1 VKSSSSCSR
10 PEPAGVAAVAASR
23 SLPWLSAC
31 ALLSVSIAS
40 GAVAQ
45 DDRTLELTNPF
56 LGPRYAQW
64 LVGAVGDIA
73 TGEERSEY
81 LRIED
86 DEAAQRFI
94 DQFWEGRGTLR
105 QVYEQRAEE
114 ADKRFTEG
122 TVPGRRTDRGAIF
135 ILYGEPEESE
145 YEQHRDVDDPPVE
158 LWRYP
163 KKATA
168 GLDGKQPLRVYRF
181 IRWGE
186 VTVRF
191 QKGGPNDPDVRRRR
205 RPDPLRPPPF

>member
-1 VKSSSSCSR
+1 MKSSSSCCR
-10 PEPAGVAAVAASR
+10 PDPSCLSGGLAWTLVLVMAVASAAS
-23 SLPWLSAC
+23 
-31 ALLSVSIAS
+31 
-40 GAVAQ
+40 AQ
-45 DDRTLELTNPF
+45 DERRLELTNPF

-73 TGEERSEY
+73 TEEERSEY
-81 LRIED
+81 LGLESDED
-86 DEAAQRFI
+86 ARAFI
-94 DQFWEGRGTLR
+94 DEFWQGRGTLQ

-135 ILYGEPEESE
+135 ILFGEPEESE
-145 YEQHRDVDDPPVE
+145 YEEHRNIDDPPVE

-163 KKATA
+163 KKAEP
-168 GLDGKQPLRVYRF
+168 GLGGEKPNRTYRF

-191 QKGGPNDPDVRRRR
+191 ERGDPNDPNVRRRR
-205 RPDPLRPPPF
+205 RPDGFRPPGG